1 LIRPSR
7 HGVAV
12 ADPTSVRLA
21 VSIMLAMVALVV
33 ALLAGGHAAALA
45 LALLVGLVGILTCPS
60 PP

>member
-1 LIRPSR
+1 M
-7 HGVAV
+7 

>member
-1 LIRPSR
+1 
-7 HGVAV
+7 V

-33 ALLAGGHAAALA
+33 ALLAGGHAAPLA
-45 LALLVGLVGILTCPS
+45 FALLVGLVGILTCPS